1 MEEAIADWLA
11 YNDMRESSRRPRKC
25 PRQRGAIYFI
35 YLLKET
41 VTVLQRLGKLSTHA
55 KLKLTH
61 SVASVIAAKT

>member
-41 VTVLQRLGKLSTHA
+41 VTVLQRIGEAIHTCK
-55 KLKLTH
+55 
-61 SVASVIAAKT
+61 AKTDTQRSVCHCC